1 MRAVIDNKY
10 LRIAVAIIFLLLGS
24 AMLQLRAYV
33 SLFLLAVSLIA
44 MLVQGN
50 KFLEKVG
57 KRNRLVVGTVAALA
71 ALFILVD

>member
-1 MRAVIDNKY
+1 VIDNKY

-50 KFLEKVG
+50 KFLEKDG

>member
-1 MRAVIDNKY
+1 MIDNKY

-57 KRNRLVVGTVAALA
+57 KRNRLVVGTVAMLA
-71 ALFILVD
+71 ALLILVD

>member
-1 MRAVIDNKY
+1 MIDNKY